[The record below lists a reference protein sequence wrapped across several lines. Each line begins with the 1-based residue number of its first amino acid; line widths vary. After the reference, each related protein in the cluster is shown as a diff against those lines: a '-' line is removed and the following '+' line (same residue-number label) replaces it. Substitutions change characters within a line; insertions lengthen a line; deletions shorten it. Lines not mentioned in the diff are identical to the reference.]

1 MKAKPT
7 ARESETVNLSYG
19 ELSKRTEAQNNG
31 PAPVRKREQAAKQ
44 LKSRTDCAKQQPK
57 NPTEEKTR
65 QS

>member
-31 PAPVRKREQAAKQ
+31 PAPVRKGASSQATKVEDR
-44 LKSRTDCAKQQPK
+44 LC
-57 NPTEEKTR
+57 
-65 QS
+65 